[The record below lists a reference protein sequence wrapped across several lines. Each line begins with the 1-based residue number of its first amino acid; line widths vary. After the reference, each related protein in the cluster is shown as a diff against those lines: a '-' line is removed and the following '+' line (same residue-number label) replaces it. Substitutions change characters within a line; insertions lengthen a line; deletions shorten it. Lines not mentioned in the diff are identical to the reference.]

1 MADGRGNG
9 GGWRGA
15 AAPAAATVVVIACT
29 ALLRFQSTPR
39 LPRPG
44 DLDAGAPGRPYL
56 ALVVAQPADC
66 ESGTRHLGALNAPA
80 LRARVGV
87 AALVIGRPAEL
98 ERAAEV
104 LRDRFGAVPVRRATR
119 RQLAALR
126 AAGMR
131 ATPFIA
137 VLDRGGSLVLTATAP
152 RDEAAAARLQRLL
165 AAVALEPDSTREVS
179 DASG

>member
-1 MADGRGNG
+1 MTEGRRDAR
-9 GGWRGA
+9 GWRGA

-44 DLDAGAPGRPYL
+44 ELEGGGPPKPYL

-66 ESGTRHLGALNAPA
+66 ESGTRYLGALNAPA
-80 LRARVGV
+80 LRARIGVG
-87 AALVIGRPAEL
+87 ALVVGRAAEL
-98 ERAAEV
+98 DRAGEV

-131 ATPFIA
+131 ATPFVA
-137 VLDRGGSLVLTATAP
+137 VLDRGGTLVLAASAP
-152 RDEAAAARLQRLL
+152 RDAAGADRLRRLL
-165 AAVALEPDSTREVS
+165 ALVALESDTTSEVL
-179 DASG
+179 DATG

>member
-1 MADGRGNG
+1 MADGRGDG

-15 AAPAAATVVVIACT
+15 AAPAAATAVVIACT

-39 LPRPG
+39 LPWPG
-44 DLDAGAPGRPYL
+44 ELEAGAPPRPYL

-66 ESGTRHLGALNAPA
+66 DSGTRHLGALNAPA
-80 LRARVGV
+80 LRARIGV
-87 AALVIGRPAEL
+87 AALVIGRAEEL
-98 ERAAEV
+98 DRAGVV
-104 LRDRFGAVPVRRATR
+104 LRDRFGELPVRRATR

-137 VLDRGGSLVLTATAP
+137 VLDRGGTLVLAASAP
-152 RDEAAAARLQRLL
+152 RDEAGAERLRRLL
-165 AAVALEPDSTREVS
+165 ALVALEPDSTSEVV
-179 DASG
+179 DATD